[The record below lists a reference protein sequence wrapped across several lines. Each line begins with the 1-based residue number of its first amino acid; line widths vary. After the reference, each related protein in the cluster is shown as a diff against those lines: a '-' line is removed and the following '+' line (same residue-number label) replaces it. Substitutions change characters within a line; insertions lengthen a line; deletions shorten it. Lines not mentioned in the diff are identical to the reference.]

1 MMTDEGNYVLRWD
14 LHEENRTNFLSK
26 LWRNDEFLDVTIVCE
41 DGQIDAHKLILS
53 ASSPSFHKILL
64 RNQYNVGRPLL
75 YLRGLFKKDIEAMLE
90 FMYSGETSV
99 SQEALENFM
108 EIANSLEIR
117 GLVTNKIEKKIKPKE
132 LEKDIL
138 EIAVPEGKVPCKEV
152 DSNDWKRIATEN
164 VITRESSTPV
174 EKVEPPLARKVL
186 KNRRFKAEVNEV
198 KVDSDISIE
207 TLNNFDLKLT
217 EEKSSTEDETGDSFT
232 HKPTDIINETF
243 NNSMEEYERRV
254 LELVTRQDKMWTCG
268 ACEYVTPVRGHAM
281 EHAERHIKGFV
292 IECNLCGKQCSRKS
306 SLRHHM
312 RKCKIKEL
320 NATH

>member
-1 MMTDEGNYVLRWD
+1 MTDDGNYVLRWD
-14 LHEENRTNFLSK
+14 LHEENRTSFLTK
-26 LWRNDEFLDVTIVCE
+26 LWRNDDFLDVTIVCE
-41 DGQIDAHKLILS
+41 DGQVDAHKLILS

-99 SQEALENFM
+99 SQDALENFM
-108 EIANSLEIR
+108 QIANSLEIR

-132 LEKDIL
+132 LEDDIL
-138 EIAVPEGKVPCKEV
+138 EISVPEGNVPDKEV
-152 DSNDWKRIATEN
+152 DSNDWKKAATEN

-174 EKVEPPLARKVL
+174 EQVKPNMARKVL
-186 KNRRFKAEVNEV
+186 KNPRFKTEINEV
-198 KVDSDISIE
+198 KVDGDVAIE

-217 EEKSSTEDETGDSFT
+217 EDKSSTDNETGDSFT
-232 HKPTDIINETF
+232 HKPTDMVNETF

-254 LELVTRQDKMWTCG
+254 LELVKRQNKMWTCG
-268 ACEYVTPVRGHAM
+268 ACKYETPVRGHAM
-281 EHAERHIKGFV
+281 EHAERHIKGFL
-292 IECNLCGKQCSRKS
+292 IECNLCGKQWSRKS

-312 RKCKIKEL
+312 RKCKIKAL